1 MKNRKKYNKPVTKV
15 VHIHQEFPLMSG
27 SGNVE
32 SKEPELHNEVL
43 EDGEQLSKPSGP
55 FPFFMESLDSREEW
69 REARITKIP
78 YPAANNNHNV
88 KSRISQ

>member
-27 SGNVE
+27 SGTDK
-32 SKEPELHNEVL
+32 SKEPEIDKTLHNEVL
-43 EDGEQLSKPSGP
+43 DPSSEQLSKPSGP

-69 REARITKIP
+69 REARITKVP
-78 YPAANNNHNV
+78 
-88 KSRISQ
+88 

>member
-27 SGNVE
+27 SGTGE

-43 EDGEQLSKPSGP
+43 DPGEQLSKPSGP
-55 FPFFMESLDSREEW
+55 FPFSMESLDSREE
-69 REARITKIP
+69 
-78 YPAANNNHNV
+78 
-88 KSRISQ
+88 

>member
-43 EDGEQLSKPSGP
+43 DPSSEQLSKPSGP
-55 FPFFMESLDSREEW
+55 FPFFMESLDSREE
-69 REARITKIP
+69 
-78 YPAANNNHNV
+78 
-88 KSRISQ
+88 

>member
-32 SKEPELHNEVL
+32 SKEPELHNEAL
-43 EDGEQLSKPSGP
+43 EHGEQLSKPSGP
-55 FPFFMESLDSREEW
+55 FPFFMESLDSREE
-69 REARITKIP
+69 
-78 YPAANNNHNV
+78 
-88 KSRISQ
+88 